1 MALLVHDAGELQSL
15 RYLVNSNNNI
25 PRNLILKLYSSS
37 HNTNGTPLEGD
48 VPSQTAYYE
57 PYDASGL
64 VGYGSTPVTGYP
76 QVVDVRNDQSYSNQ
90 YGILLDGSRW
100 NVRTITSAIKTTTGS
115 GNINEYTITVASVTN
130 ISVGHYVSGGG
141 VGANATVC
149 AINGNTLVLSVA
161 NTSTFAS
168 QTLNFGVGTTT
179 ASYPEQTFTF
189 SDAANN
195 QVGYYLVRA
204 NNMPISVAGVLNAA
218 SVSQNVGVAK
228 TGVSGTI
235 GQNFITLYGETKT
248 PTVSGSINLLTVE
261 VDSSVGIATGQRV
274 IGSGIASGARVV
286 GVQTGSPNDI
296 VVLDKKNTSAVSGI
310 GTFFLNVT
318 ENITV
323 GMAAT
328 HGFLSGQTNAI
339 PANTTINGIN
349 EKTGVVY
356 LNNVL
361 LNNIQSAIGDT
372 LYFGSSKVTMANHGL
387 VPGDIIYI
395 AAGAANTTTVS
406 STYTIFETPSTSVF
420 TTTPA
425 LAVGAGGTATLYS
438 SIMFAE
444 KFTNG
449 PYNIQNNGDQ
459 IKVTLNISLD

>member
-15 RYLVNSNNNI
+15 RYLVNSNQNI

-76 QVVDVRNDQSYSNQ
+76 SIVNNRNDQNYSNQ
-90 YGILLDGSRW
+90 YGILLNGSQW
-100 NVRTITSAIKTTTGS
+100 NVRTITTAIKTTTGS
-115 GNINEYTITVASVTN
+115 GTINEYTITVASVTN

-161 NTSTFAS
+161 NTSTFSS
-168 QTLNFGVGTTT
+168 QTLDFGVGTTT

-189 SDAANN
+189 TGAASN
-195 QVGYYLVRA
+195 QYGYYLVRA
-204 NNMPISVAGVLNAA
+204 NNMPVSVNGVLYAA
-218 SVSQNVGVAK
+218 AVSANTGVAK
-228 TGVSGTI
+228 TGTTGTV
-235 GQNFITLYGETKT
+235 GLSSITLFEEKRT
-248 PTVSGSINLLTVE
+248 PTVAGNANLLTVE
-261 VDSSVGIATGQRV
+261 VSSSSGIATGQRV
-274 IGSGIASGARVV
+274 IGSGIAPDARVV
-286 GVQTGSPNDI
+286 GVQTSAGND
-296 VVLDKKNTSAVSGI
+296 VVILDKRNTGAVTGV

-318 ENITV
+318 ENINV
-323 GMAAT
+323 GMAVT
-328 HGFLSGQTNAI
+328 HGFLTGQTNAI
-339 PANTTINGIN
+339 PSNTKIIGID
-349 EKTGVVY
+349 EKNRVVY
-356 LNNVL
+356 LDNSLVD
-361 LNNIQSAIGDT
+361 NIQSATGDT

-387 VPGDIIYI
+387 VPGDVIYI
-395 AAGAANTTTVS
+395 AAGVANTTTTS
-406 STYTIFETPSTSVF
+406 STYTIFETPDTSTF

-425 LAVGAGGTATLYS
+425 LAGVGSATLYS

>member
-15 RYLVNSNNNI
+15 RYLVNSNRNI
-25 PRNLILKLYSSS
+25 PRNLILKLYTSS

-48 VPSQTAYYE
+48 IPSQTAYYE

-76 QVVDVRNDQSYSNQ
+76 AVIDTQNTESYTNQ

-130 ISVGHYVSGGG
+130 ISVGHYVSGGS

-161 NTSTFAS
+161 NTATFAS
-168 QTLNFGVGTTT
+168 QTLTFGVGTTT
-179 ASYPEQTFTF
+179 ASYPEQVFTFT
-189 SDAANN
+189 DAANN
-195 QVGYYLVRA
+195 QFGYYLVRA
-204 NNMPISVAGVLNAA
+204 NNMPISVAGVLHAA
-218 SVSQNVGVAK
+218 TVSTNTGVGK
-228 TGVSGTI
+228 TGVVGTV
-235 GQNFITLYGETKT
+235 GQTFVTLYPETKT
-248 PTVSGSINLLTVE
+248 PTVSGSVNLLTVE
-261 VDSSVGIATGQRV
+261 VDSSAGIQTGQRL

-286 GVQTGSPNDI
+286 GVQTGTPNNI
-296 VVLDKKNTSAVSGI
+296 VILDKRNTGTVSGI
-310 GTFFLNVT
+310 GTFFVNIV

-323 GMAAT
+323 GMGVT
-328 HGFLSGQTNAI
+328 HGFLVGQTNAI
-339 PANTTINGIN
+339 PSNTKIIGFDQ
-349 EKTGVVY
+349 KTGVVY
-356 LNNVL
+356 LNSTL
-361 LNNIQSAIGDT
+361 TNNIQSATGDGLT
-372 LYFGSSKVTMANHGL
+372 FGSSKITIANHGL
-387 VPGDIIYI
+387 VPGDVIYVSP
-395 AAGAANTTTVS
+395 GTANTVTAS
-406 STYTIFETPSTSVF
+406 STYTIFETPTTSTF

-425 LAVGAGGTATLYS
+425 LAGVGSATLYS

>member
-15 RYLVNSNNNI
+15 RYLVNSNQNI

-57 PYDASGL
+57 PYNASGA

-76 QVVDVRNDQSYSNQ
+76 LVIDNRNDQNYSNQ

-100 NVRTITSAIKTTTGS
+100 NVRTITTAIKTTTGS
-115 GNINEYTITVASVTN
+115 GLINEYTITVASVTN
-130 ISVGHYVSGGG
+130 ISVGHYVTGGG
-141 VGANATVC
+141 VGSNATVC
-149 AINGNTLVLSVA
+149 AINGNTLVLSVPNA
-161 NTSTFAS
+161 STFTT

-179 ASYPEQTFTF
+179 ASYPEQVFTF

-195 QVGYYLVRA
+195 QYGYYLVRA

-218 SVSQNVGVAK
+218 TVGANTGVAK
-228 TGVSGTI
+228 TGTTGTI
-235 GQNFITLYGETKT
+235 GQTYITLYGETKN
-248 PTVSGSINLLTVE
+248 PTVSGSVNLFTVE
-261 VDSSVGIATGQRV
+261 VDSSVGIATGQRA

-286 GVQTGSPNDI
+286 GIQTGSPNN
-296 VVLDKKNTSAVSGI
+296 VVILDKKNTGTVSGV

-323 GMAAT
+323 GMAVT
-328 HGFLSGQTNAI
+328 HGFLVGQSNAI
-339 PANTTINGIN
+339 PSGTVINGIN

-356 LNNVL
+356 ISGTLT
-361 LNNIQSAIGDT
+361 NNIQAATGDT
-372 LYFGSSKVTMANHGL
+372 LYFGSSKVTMASHGL
-387 VPGDIIYI
+387 VPGDVIYI
-395 AAGAANTTTVS
+395 AAGAANTTTTS
-406 STYTIFETPSTSVF
+406 STYTIFETPTTSTF
-420 TTTPA
+420 TTSPA
-425 LAVGAGGTATLYS
+425 LAGVGTATLYS

>member
-15 RYLVNSNNNI
+15 RYLVNSNQNI

-57 PYDASGL
+57 PYNASGL

-76 QVVDVRNDQSYSNQ
+76 QVIDNRNDQNYSNQ

-115 GNINEYTITVASVTN
+115 GLINEYTITVASVTN
-130 ISVGHYVSGGG
+130 ISVGHYVTGGG
-141 VGANATVC
+141 VGSNATVC
-149 AINGNTLVLSVA
+149 AINGNTLVLSVPNA
-161 NTSTFAS
+161 STFTT

-179 ASYPEQTFTF
+179 ASYPEQVFTF

-195 QVGYYLVRA
+195 QYGYYLVRA

-218 SVSQNVGVAK
+218 TVSANTGVAK
-228 TGVSGTI
+228 TGTTGTI
-235 GQNFITLYGETKT
+235 GQTYITLYGETKT
-248 PTVSGSINLLTVE
+248 PTVSGSVNLFEVE
-261 VDSSVGIATGQRV
+261 VGSSVGIATGQRV

-286 GVQTGSPNDI
+286 GVQTGSPNN
-296 VVLDKKNTSAVSGI
+296 VVILDKQNTGTVSGV

-323 GMAAT
+323 GMAVT
-328 HGFLSGQTNAI
+328 HGFLVGQSNAI
-339 PANTTINGIN
+339 PSGTVINGIN

-356 LNNVL
+356 LSGTL
-361 LNNIQSAIGDT
+361 TNNIQAATGDT
-372 LYFGSSKVTMANHGL
+372 LYFGSSKVTMASHGL
-387 VPGDIIYI
+387 VPGDVIYI
-395 AAGAANTTTVS
+395 AAGAANTTTTS
-406 STYTIFETPSTSVF
+406 STYTIFEAPTTSTF
-420 TTTPA
+420 TTSPA
-425 LAVGAGGTATLYS
+425 LAGVGTATLYS

>member
-1 MALLVHDAGELQSL
+1 MALLVHDNGELQSL
-15 RYLVNSNNNI
+15 RYLVNSNNNV

-57 PYDASGL
+57 PYNSSGL

-76 QVVDVRNDQSYSNQ
+76 QISNNRNDQNYSNQ

-100 NVRTITSAIKTTTGS
+100 NVRTITTAIKTTTGS
-115 GNINEYTITVASVTN
+115 GNINEYTITVTSVAN
-130 ISVGHYVSGGG
+130 ISVGHYVTGGG

-161 NTSTFAS
+161 NAS
-168 QTLNFGVGTTT
+168 NFSSQSLDFGVGTTT

-189 SDAANN
+189 TDAANN
-195 QVGYYLVRA
+195 QYGYYLVRA
-204 NNMPISVAGVLNAA
+204 NNMPVSVAGVLNAA
-218 SVSQNVGVAK
+218 TVSANTGVAK
-228 TGVSGTI
+228 TGTTGVI
-235 GQNFITLYGETKT
+235 GQNYITLYEEKSE
-248 PTVSGSINLLTVE
+248 PTVSGSVNLFEVE
-261 VDSSVGIATGQRV
+261 VGSSAGITTGQRV
-274 IGSGIASGARVV
+274 IGTGIASGARVV
-286 GVQTGSPNDI
+286 GVQTGSPNDVI
-296 VVLDKKNTSAVSGI
+296 ILDKRNTGAVSGV

-318 ENITV
+318 ENITI
-323 GMAAT
+323 GMGVT
-328 HGFLSGQTNAI
+328 HGFLVGQTNGI
-339 PANTTINGIN
+339 PANTKVNGID
-349 EKTGVVY
+349 EKNRIVY
-356 LNNVL
+356 LSNSL
-361 LNNIQSAIGDT
+361 ANNIQSATGDT
-372 LYFGSSKVTMANHGL
+372 LYFGSSKITIANHGL
-387 VPGDIIYI
+387 VPGDVIYI
-395 AAGAANTTTVS
+395 AAGVANTTTTS
-406 STYTIFETPSTSVF
+406 STYTIFETPSTSTF

-425 LAVGAGGTATLYS
+425 LAGVGTATLYS

>member
-1 MALLVHDAGELQSL
+1 MALLVHDNGELQSL
-15 RYLVNSNNNI
+15 RYLVNSNNI
-25 PRNLILKLYSSS
+25 VPRNLILKLYSSS

-48 VPSQTAYYE
+48 IPSQTAYYE
-57 PYDASGL
+57 PYDESGL
-64 VGYGSTPVTGYP
+64 VGYGSTPITGYP
-76 QVVDVRNDQSYSNQ
+76 SVINNRNDQNYSNQ

-100 NVRTITSAIKTTTGS
+100 NVRTITTPIKTTTGS
-115 GNINEYTITVASVTN
+115 GTINEYTITVTSVTN

-161 NTSTFAS
+161 NASTFAS

-189 SDAANN
+189 SDAASN

-204 NNMPISVAGVLNAA
+204 NNMPVSVAGVLNAA
-218 SVSQNVGVAK
+218 TVSVNTGVAK
-228 TGVSGTI
+228 TGNTGVI
-235 GQNFITLYGETKT
+235 GQSIITLFPSIIT
-248 PTVSGSINLLTVE
+248 PTVTGITSNFTVLASNLSGITTS
-261 VDSSVGIATGQRV
+261 QRV
-274 IGSGIASGARVV
+274 IGTGIAPGARVV
-286 GVQTGSPNDI
+286 GTSGTD
-296 VVLDKKNTSAVSGI
+296 VVILDKKNIASVSGV

-318 ENITV
+318 ENITL
-323 GMAAT
+323 GMGVT
-328 HGFLSGQTNAI
+328 HGFLAGQTNALSSNAVVI
-339 PANTTINGIN
+339 GIDEINGI
-349 EKTGVVY
+349 VY
-356 LNNVL
+356 LNAAL
-361 LNNIQSAIGDT
+361 ENNIQDATGDT
-372 LYFGSSKVTMANHGL
+372 IFFNSSKVTMANHGL
-387 VPGDIIYI
+387 VPGDVIYI
-395 AAGAANTTTVS
+395 APGAANTTTVS
-406 STYTIFETPSTSVF
+406 STYTIFETPDTSTF